1 MSEPAPGAALGNVR
15 ARLQRIGDFFAK
27 QRHLIAVR
35 DGVVSALP
43 LVITGSLFLIIAQ
56 LPGLE
61 QPLKP
66 YVPLLIVPYRALGG
80 VIAIYVTFAAAYSLS
95 RSYSLDMLASGLLAL
110 AAYVLAALPGP
121 VSPPPAVPVPPG
133 LPLSR
138 LGAGGIFAGLAIAIT
153 TVELQRFFVQRRLTI
168 RMPASAPEVVIRSFA
183 ALVPSVVVLT
193 LTFLLVH
200 VAQVDLI
207 SLLERLSAPLVSA
220 AETLPAALAVAG
232 IDSGMWLLGVHAS
245 AVTATLRPM
254 WEVMLMENQSAVGQ
268 GLTLLPHIAP
278 QEFYLW
284 FVWQGGSGGTLALAL
299 LLFRARSAQL
309 RNLGKVS
316 WVPALF
322 NVNEP
327 LVFGVPIVLNPML
340 VVPFVLAPALC
351 VITTYV
357 SFRYNWVMRPFGQVP
372 WTAPA
377 PIGAFLSTRDPRAVV
392 LQMFNLAMSMLV
404 YWPFVRRYDRRLLGQ
419 EQARSAELPIA
430 TQSP

>member
-61 QPLKP
+61 QPLRP
-66 YVPLLIVPYRALGG
+66 YVPLLLVPYRALGG
-80 VIAIYVTFAAAYSLS
+80 AIAIYVTFAAAYSLS

-121 VSPPPAVPVPPG
+121 VSPPPAVAVPPG

-138 LGAGGIFAGLAIAIT
+138 LGAGGIFAGLAIAIA

-183 ALVPSVVVLT
+183 ALIPSVAVLT

-200 VAQVDLI
+200 VAHVDLI

-245 AVTATLRPM
+245 AVTATLRPV

-377 PIGAFLSTRDPRAVV
+377 PVGAFLSTRDPRAVV
-392 LQMFNLAMSMLV
+392 LQMINLAMSMLV

-419 EQARSAELPIA
+419 EQSKAADLPIA
-430 TQSP
+430 AQSP

>member
-80 VIAIYVTFAAAYSLS
+80 AIAIYVTFAAAYSLS

-138 LGAGGIFAGLAIAIT
+138 LGAGGIFAGLAIAIA

-168 RMPASAPEVVIRSFA
+168 RMPANAPEVVIRSFA
-183 ALVPSVVVLT
+183 ALIPSVVVLT

-200 VAQVDLI
+200 VAHVDLI

-245 AVTATLRPM
+245 AVTATLRPV

-268 GLTLLPHIAP
+268 GLTLLPHLAP